1 MALTDKLTAIA
12 DAIRGKTGGT
22 DALTLD
28 AMAAA
33 ISALETGG
41 SGGSM
46 ESGELTTTSA
56 NYYRFTI
63 PVSSK
68 KTHVV
73 IYPKGFEDETHNS
86 GRISYWLVVEGWG
99 QIEIRKGGGIYMR
112 PSTDMSTTFNDTS
125 IAFDGGKAPYN
136 IGEYYWYAW

>member
-1 MALTDKLTAIA
+1 MALIEKLTAIG

-28 AMAAA
+28 RMAAEIA
-33 ISALETGG
+33 GIEAGG
-41 SGGSM
+41 SGSM

-56 NYYRFTI
+56 NYYGFII

-73 IYPKGFEDETHNS
+73 IYPKVFEDETHNS

-99 QIEIRKGGGIYMR
+99 QIDIRKGGGIYMR

-125 IAFDGGKAPYN
+125 IAFREGKAPYN
-136 IGEYYWYAW
+136 TGEYYWYAW